1 LTISITEQTTSGGSE
16 LNFGELPQKRYKI
29 TNEAF
34 SAVDRTNSQQQSS
47 IEYNDNDITGS
58 FDQQS
63 DKKINNLNLIIYI
76 YLQNSSNI
84 NNSSYKR
91 YPSSNNQQQIKSFE
105 RQDSNTSQSNR
116 QYNLPNNNQQ
126 IDSQIYHNRRL
137 NKGGPQPVIPS
148 STIINQAD
156 NNKKSYKNTVLKW
169 STQPPVSSSTQITNT
184 TSQQEQQKDVE
195 TIVATTANLEIS
207 PNTVDI
213 SDEKIVNNNNNGAR
227 KGVLAKS
234 INKNN
239 DNNSEQLT
247 ISITEQTTSGGSELN
262 KNNNEA
268 SKNLGINI
276 ENENKNA
283 NYESSSTNA
292 NDETN
297 NLSSG
302 SEFAKS
308 KLNPFAQEFVF
319 RSQVMSPLNTSNDGG
334 VGIYTTVNQ
343 QPIVNINSQG
353 INYQQAPMPPQHLP
367 HGTQIF
373 INPNTIPPN
382 NPALYIINQT
392 PYQQPAYIPS
402 PIPQPPPP
410 TTTQKQKK
418 GVINESTVV
427 NHNHP
432 MTPNN
437 MQQIPPPQ
445 PPPQQQQQ
453 QQISQIQSQQRNTQI
468 SYQPNQGSYATIVQ
482 QQQQQPPPQNTP
494 TPGMVTSYPPPQIPQ
509 QPQNQI
515 IYTTQPPM
523 NYQNPSKIYSIILQL
538 ISSNSFFFNS
548 KFKTA
553 NQ

>member
-16 LNFGELPQKRYKI
+16 F
-29 TNEAF
+29 
-34 SAVDRTNSQQQSS
+34 
-47 IEYNDNDITGS
+47 
-58 FDQQS
+58 
-63 DKKINNLNLIIYI
+63 
-76 YLQNSSNI
+76 
-84 NNSSYKR
+84 
-91 YPSSNNQQQIKSFE
+91 
-105 RQDSNTSQSNR
+105 
-116 QYNLPNNNQQ
+116 
-126 IDSQIYHNRRL
+126 
-137 NKGGPQPVIPS
+137 
-148 STIINQAD
+148 
-156 NNKKSYKNTVLKW
+156 
-169 STQPPVSSSTQITNT
+169 
-184 TSQQEQQKDVE
+184 
-195 TIVATTANLEIS
+195 
-207 PNTVDI
+207 
-213 SDEKIVNNNNNGAR
+213 
-227 KGVLAKS
+227 
-234 INKNN
+234 
-239 DNNSEQLT
+239 
-247 ISITEQTTSGGSELN
+247 N

-410 TTTQKQKK
+410 PTTTQKQKK

-482 QQQQQPPPQNTP
+482 QQQQQQPPPQNTP

-548 KFKTA
+548 KFKTV